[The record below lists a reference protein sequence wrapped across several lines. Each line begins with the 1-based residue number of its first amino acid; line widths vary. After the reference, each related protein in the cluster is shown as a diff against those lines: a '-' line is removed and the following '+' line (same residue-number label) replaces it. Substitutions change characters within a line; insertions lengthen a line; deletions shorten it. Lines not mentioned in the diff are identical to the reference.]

1 MYHKQ
6 PIIGCHYSDCEGYKP
21 LRANIMATTSSFAQV
36 FCWSVNS
43 KRTIMS
49 LFQFNTLNIV
59 GFQSH
64 GGWYSGSQHVT
75 VTATIKELATEN
87 THLL

>member
-1 MYHKQ
+1 
-6 PIIGCHYSDCEGYKP
+6 
-21 LRANIMATTSSFAQV
+21 
-36 FCWSVNS
+36 
-43 KRTIMS
+43 MS